1 MNATAAAVVRL
12 NRLLPLRERQQAL
25 PPALNALH
33 RDILHRF
40 AAAGVPPTRA
50 EIAARPGIGDVDAAL
65 QRLAA
70 DDLVVLTADRRQV
83 SGAYPFTT
91 EPRLHRV
98 RLNGHT
104 VHAMCALDALAVAPL
119 FGVHTQIDSSCHLSG
134 VPVTIHMQG
143 ARVIHAVPAAPWV
156 GIHWQG
162 TSGCAAHS
170 LCLEMVFLR
179 DRDTAGQWQR
189 RAPESISL
197 FDLRHAI
204 RLGMAFFCP
213 LVS

>member
-1 MNATAAAVVRL
+1 MNAEAAIDQL
-12 NRLLPLRERQQAL
+12 NLLLPLRERQQAL
-25 PPALNALH
+25 PPELRDLH
-33 RDILHRF
+33 RAVLHGF
-40 AAAGVPPTRA
+40 AGSGRPPARV
-50 EIAARPGIGDVDAAL
+50 EIAARPAIRNVDAAL

-70 DDLVVLTADRRQV
+70 DDLIVLTADRQQL

-91 EPRLHRV
+91 ESRVHRV
-98 RLNGHT
+98 QLNGHT
-104 VHAMCALDALAVAPL
+104 VHAMCALDALAIAPM
-119 FGVHTQIDSSCHLSG
+119 FGAGTHIDSRCHVSG
-134 VPVTIHMQG
+134 VPVSIHMQG
-143 ARVIHAVPAAPWV
+143 CRVVYAEPPAPWI
-156 GIHWQG
+156 GIRWQG

-189 RAPESISL
+189 RSPESISL
-197 FDLRHAI
+197 FDLRRAI